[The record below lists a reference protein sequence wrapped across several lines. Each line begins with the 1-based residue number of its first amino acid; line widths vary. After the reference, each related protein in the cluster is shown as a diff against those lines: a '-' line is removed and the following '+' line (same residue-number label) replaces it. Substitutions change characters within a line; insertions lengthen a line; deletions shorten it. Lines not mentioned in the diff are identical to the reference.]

1 MFKFFLQVKKEIPVL
16 TKIYPFA
23 VHDGCSCLKFP
34 LKKCNIVLLKLETI
48 RIITN
53 DLNIYNSSNTI
64 NSSNTSEDGG
74 FCLK

>member
-1 MFKFFLQVKKEIPVL
+1 MKKEIPVL

-34 LKKCNIVLLKLETI
+34 LKKCNIVLLTI
-48 RIITN
+48 RNITN
-53 DLNIYNSSNTI
+53 VLNIYNII
-64 NSSNTSEDGG
+64 NSSNNNTSEDGG

>member
-1 MFKFFLQVKKEIPVL
+1 MLDQVKKEIPVL

-34 LKKCNIVLLKLETI
+34 LKKCNIVLLKLEKI

-53 DLNIYNSSNTI
+53 VLNIYNSSNTI